1 MAKIVIDLLPV
12 EFKAQIIKT
21 AKFYKIQAIGVAIIL
36 FMTFLASL
44 TVALRVLQ
52 NQQILQTKARLTQA
66 EEKISDFKSTQ
77 ASVLLLKNRLTTLMV
92 YLENPSKPTQ
102 MYQLIT
108 ELVPASFSV
117 NSIAVATD
125 GELLI
130 SAVAPDSLSLD
141 KFITD
146 LLAPDKTQGK
156 ISLISL
162 ENINRG
168 REGIFRVSLKIKP
181 K

>member
-12 EFKAQIIKT
+12 EFKTQVIKT

-36 FMTFLASL
+36 FMAFLASL
-44 TVALRVLQ
+44 TLALRVLQ
-52 NQQILQTKARLTQA
+52 NQQILQTKTRLTQA
-66 EEKISDFKSTQ
+66 EEKVSDLKSTQ
-77 ASVLLLKNRLTTLMV
+77 ASVLLLKNRLTTLRV

-117 NSIAVATD
+117 NSISVGTD

-141 KFITD
+141 NFITD
-146 LLAPDKTQGK
+146 LLAADKTQGK
-156 ISLISL
+156 ISQVSL

-168 REGIFRVSLKIKP
+168 REGIFRVSLKIKS